1 VEMLPGTPRFALHPR
16 LFRFRPVGAP
26 EKDWLPPGSR
36 LEVGYFGRSKFSK
49 KSVVIK

>member
-26 EKDWLPPGSR
+26 EKDFSLLP
-36 LEVGYFGRSKFSK
+36 LEATAGGGLLLTTF
-49 KSVVIK
+49 KSPNLLN